1 MGNRDKLGKVFGEGA
16 FGQTDVPTTIG
27 NGQLA
32 RIKKADV
39 GWPTREDRRSWKRRR
54 KTRWRK

>member
-1 MGNRDKLGKVFGEGA
+1 MGNRDKLGKMFGEGA
-16 FGQTDVPTTIG
+16 FGQADVPTMVG

-32 RIKKADV
+32 RTKKA
-39 GWPTREDRRSWKRRR
+39 GTEWPTREDRRSWKRRR

>member
-32 RIKKADV
+32 RAKKALWAGTSRD
-39 GWPTREDRRSWKRRR
+39 DHRSWKRRR
-54 KTRWRK
+54 RTRWRK